1 MLRAWKGL
9 ALFRHWKW
17 LPLLGVLALT
27 VVLAW
32 QLGESDSDATPA
44 HPLLGKPLAHFVA
57 QPLVTLLPAGAE
69 WDFGADVFAG
79 DSSDSQVD
87 SLQLFRRADFAD
99 AQVLVVNVFASWCVP
114 CLAEHPF
121 LQGLAAQGVPIIGM
135 AWNDMPRDTARWL
148 QRHGNPYRAVISDQ
162 GSAVGVEFGVSGVPE
177 TFVVRLTSD
186 GAVLI
191 WHHVGILTPD
201 VVSGKLLPLLDNE
214 NVTF

>member
-1 MLRAWKGL
+1 M
-9 ALFRHWKW
+9 FRHWKW

-27 VVLAW
+27 IVLAW

-57 QPLVTLLPAGAE
+57 RPLVTLLPAAAE

-79 DSSDSQVD
+79 DSFDSPIDSQVD
-87 SLQLFRRADFAD
+87 SLQLFRRAGLAD

-114 CLAEHPF
+114 CLAEHPL
-121 LQGLAAQGVPIIGM
+121 LQEIAVQGVPIIGM

-148 QRHGNPYRAVISDQ
+148 QQHGNPYRTVISDQ

-177 TFVVRLTSD
+177 TFVVRLTLD

-201 VVSGKLLPLLDNE
+201 VVSGKLLPLLPFLDDE
-214 NVTF
+214 SVTF